1 MTTTLEGLMPKFE
14 VDIKEVH
21 VITVP
26 VEAADE
32 EDARDKVEAMLE
44 NDDDLIEEHTLVYS
58 HTMEPYEWPVR
69 QVPDED

>member
-1 MTTTLEGLMPKFE
+1 MPKFE
-14 VDIKEVH
+14 VDIREVH

-44 NDDDLIEEHTLVYS
+44 NDDDLIEEHALVYS
-58 HTMEPYEWPVR
+58 HTMEPYEWPVLC
-69 QVPDED
+69 VGEE